1 MIINS
6 VRRAKRSY
14 CGHGGAIRSAG
25 EVRASAPIRAL
36 VAVIAA
42 LLAVQFMPVAAYA
55 DGINAQII
63 SGPSA
68 VPFAD
73 MYGAS
78 LAAPDRYTAAALL
91 LGYSPETI
99 SSWDDDTRAKL
110 SNEQTG
116 GQFYYFAENS
126 VQNYFDATEHT
137 GIFKTF
143 LDYVGGTFWNIAQS
157 LYGNNLWAALYTSE
171 ELAAAASDL
180 SSILDGGN
188 IGGGGSGGG
197 DTETGT
203 FHLQFTDSGVTLKFN
218 RYYLYQNTV
227 YYPNALDV
235 GGNTTS
241 RSVPDVVYKLTNSN
255 VLTLLQDT
263 TLKVYIWGSD
273 SFSGGGNGSTNL
285 SVMITDDDPVVTTR
299 EITYNNQTWTTQVY
313 TWTYHAGKRYYYR
326 NSGSVTSGDG
336 FIYTSSDIP
345 ANNSFTT
352 ITANLP
358 PTGNGTNVPYYM
370 GAAGGGGDPV
380 VPPTNWPD
388 EPSAP
393 SPPELPEPGTNPTV
407 TPAPWSPVLNPTFDF
422 DLNITTDPTSSD
434 LIDWVQKIYFE
445 LKAFHRDAHDWA
457 NDFGGGFTKVVQA
470 VNSASSQL
478 YSQLL
483 VIDSSIHDEGLRI
496 RNYMYQMFHWLK
508 DQLDFQNNSFDDN
521 NIVYWLKRI
530 WSKLGS
536 GDINLRPTDP
546 TTEPENWWDW
556 LVKAIQN
563 FLIGLAATSSELISE
578 IADIAS
584 QVMHE
589 FPFSI
594 PWDIAAILAAL
605 ATSPITPK
613 FTFVIPAVE
622 GWWSDVQFVI
632 DLSPFDTA
640 AETIRLMEKLLFT
653 GFLIWKSKDLLD
665 FMDVTKWFN

>member
-1 MIINS
+1 MFINS
-6 VRRAKRSY
+6 VRRAMRSC

-42 LLAVQFMPVAAYA
+42 LLAVQFMPVAAFA
-55 DGINAQII
+55 ESINAQII
-63 SGPSA
+63 SGPSLT
-68 VPFAD
+68 PID
-73 MYGAS
+73 NMIGAS
-78 LAAPDRYTAAALL
+78 IAAPDRYVAAALL
-91 LGYSPETI
+91 MGYSPETI
-99 SSWDDDTRAKL
+99 SGWDDDIKAKL

-116 GQFYYFAENS
+116 GSFYTFANNS
-126 VQNYFDATEHT
+126 VQNYYDATEHT

-143 LDYVGGTFWNIAQS
+143 LDFVGGTFWNTAET
-157 LYGNNLWAALYTSE
+157 LYGNNLWAALYTPYEMESAAND
-171 ELAAAASDL
+171 LASVLA
-180 SSILDGGN
+180 GGN
-188 IGGGGSGGG
+188 IGGGGSSDYTSFTFTNDDYSIRQGYTIPSGSALAAAIRANPVMNY
-197 DTETGT
+197 TITG
-203 FHLQFTDSGVTLKFN
+203 H
-218 RYYLYQNTV
+218 
-227 YYPNALDV
+227 ALDV
-235 GGNTTS
+235 LSQKLQEYQYCAFYGTAADRNSYGPSLGVYACLSNTAPTIDANS
-241 RSVPDVVYKLTNSN
+241 GTVYFPEGIRIYFSICTLSSGDYVLDSVINTKAYNSDQWSYGIYFTDNSN
-255 VLTLLQDT
+255 VT
-263 TLKVYIWGSD
+263 
-273 SFSGGGNGSTNL
+273 
-285 SVMITDDDPVVTTR
+285 PV
-299 EITYNNQTWTTQVY
+299 
-313 TWTYHAGKRYYYR
+313 
-326 NSGSVTSGDG
+326 
-336 FIYTSSDIP
+336 IP
-345 ANNSFTT
+345 PS
-352 ITANLP
+352 
-358 PTGNGTNVPYYM
+358 
-370 GAAGGGGDPV
+370 
-380 VPPTNWPD
+380 NWPD

-407 TPAPWSPVLNPTFDF
+407 TPAPWSPVLSPTFDF

-434 LIDWVQKIYFE
+434 LIDWLQKIYYE

-508 DQLDFQNNSFDDN
+508 DQLNFQNDSFNDN

-546 TTEPENWWDW
+546 TTEPDDWWDW

-563 FLIGLAATSSELISE
+563 FLIGLAATSTELISE
-578 IADIAS
+578 IADLAS

-594 PWDIAAILAAL
+594 PWDIAAVLAAL
-605 ATSPITPK
+605 STAPITPV
-613 FTFVIPAVE
+613 FTITVPAVD
-622 GWWSDVQFVI
+622 GWWASFDFVI
-632 DLSPFDTA
+632 DMSPFDGA

-653 GFLIWKSKDLLD
+653 GLLIWKSKDLLD